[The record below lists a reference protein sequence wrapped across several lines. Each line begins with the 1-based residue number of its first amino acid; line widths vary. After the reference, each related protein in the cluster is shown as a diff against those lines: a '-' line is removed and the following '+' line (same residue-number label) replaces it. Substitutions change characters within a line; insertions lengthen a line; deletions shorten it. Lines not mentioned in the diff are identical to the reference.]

1 MNTPLPRRSGFFWS
15 AVFTAL
21 FAPLALLTAG
31 RAAEEANADA
41 SPVPIISADETVQ
54 NELLN
59 LDRLL
64 ETNPKLEETLRN
76 NIDHLS
82 DETFRQQHPEVD
94 ALIKRRPGVVRALR
108 AERQFFVFRVVGRLA
123 RGKVLRKDMVDL
135 DRFLASHADI
145 RKALLKK
152 PSLIVQSDFLIAN
165 PPFAQFMQEHPS
177 LSTVLLQRAD
187 RKEKA
192 KAGKKKE

>member
-1 MNTPLPRRSGFFWS
+1 MNTSLARRSGFFWS
-15 AVFTAL
+15 NVLVAL
-21 FAPLALLTAG
+21 LAPLALLTAG
-31 RAAEEANADA
+31 RAAEEANDDA
-41 SPVPIISADETVQ
+41 APVPIISADETVQ

-76 NIDHLS
+76 NIDRLS
-82 DETFRQQHPEVD
+82 DDAFRQQHPEVD

-123 RGKVLRKDMVDL
+123 RGKLLRKDMIDL

-152 PSLIVQSDFLIAN
+152 PGQIVQSDFLIAN
-165 PPFAQFMQEHPS
+165 PAYAQFMQEHPS
-177 LSTVLLQRAD
+177 LSTILLQRAD

-192 KAGKKKE
+192 KEGRKKA